1 MERRAPRLPV
11 VALLLALASC
21 QASRGDA
28 GAVDG
33 LRAELDAENR
43 AMRAEIEELRGLV
56 VQSMVARPAAPAD
69 QANGVLRVVVEGAAP
84 GAPVGL
90 AGPASALAAREAA
103 ARVDA
108 DDPTIEA
115 LVRGLDAIEQQRAVL
130 CENIANEGVHGYKRR
145 ELATVLR
152 PIAGTDSTAPA
163 PAGMRTSMT
172 QGVLEATGNALDI
185 GIEGQGFFEVQL
197 PNGELRYTRNGTF
210 RQHFNGRLVTAE
222 GYLLTDAI
230 AVPEDSHG
238 VMIGSNGQVFSL
250 EEGNLQT
257 ALGTVSLR
265 VFPYPSRLGATGT
278 NHFVPT
284 VASGQAVAMQPGTQ
298 DAGMLRQG
306 YVERSN
312 VELRKELIEIQR
324 LDLRA
329 RTIQRLLAER
339 GIFTP

>member
-1 MERRAPRLPV
+1 MERLAPRLPV
-11 VALLLALASC
+11 VAALLTLASC
-21 QASRGDA
+21 QATTGSD
-28 GAVDG
+28 DG
-33 LRAELDAENR
+33 PME
-43 AMRAEIEELRGLV
+43 G
-56 VQSMVARPAAPAD
+56 
-69 QANGVLRVVVEGAAP
+69 LRVVVDGAAP
-84 GAPVGL
+84 GAT
-90 AGPASALAAREAA
+90 GPASAVGAREAA

-115 LVRGLDAIEQQRAVL
+115 LVRGLDTIEQQRAVL

-152 PIAGTDSTAPA
+152 PIAGTDTSAPA

-172 QGVLEATGNALDI
+172 QGVLESTGNALDL
-185 GIEGQGFFEVQL
+185 GIEGRGFFEVQL

-230 AVPEDSHG
+230 AVPENSQG
-238 VMIGSNGQVFSL
+238 LSIGSDGEVFSL
-250 EEGNLQT
+250 EEGNIQT
-257 ALGTVSLR
+257 ALGTVNLR
-265 VFPYPSRLGATGT
+265 VFPNPSGLGTAGT
-278 NHFVPT
+278 NHFAPT

-298 DAGMLRQG
+298 GAGMLRQG

-329 RTIQRLLAER
+329 RTIRRLLAER
-339 GIFTP
+339 GILTP